1 MLKWLTC
8 YSRHFASAL
17 KESILKFSFRG
28 KKKILFFFKETLAK
42 GRAPWSGGEQSKT
55 EIRKYPLP

>member
-1 MLKWLTC
+1 MANLLFPPFCQRIKRIHFEIFF
-8 YSRHFASAL
+8 SRK
-17 KESILKFSFRG
+17 KENQ
-28 KKKILFFFKETLAK
+28 FFFKETLAK